1 MILSSGVHRFVTNFV
16 THIELIIDVRSTGLR
31 HLLLTCS
38 YVDHNHPMR
47 INPNQTTT
55 CVYLAVN

>member
-16 THIELIIDVRSTGLR
+16 THIELIIDVRSTGFR

-55 CVYLAVN
+55 CV